1 MHIGIAGAGLLGR
14 LLALQLSAA
23 GHRVE
28 VFDVARDAGP
38 RETSG
43 TEGAVWTAAGMLSPV
58 AELDRGNEDVF
69 HAGPALVRALPGIVQ
84 SLNAGNLPATSMA
97 ACWWRTA
104 PTPGPRSAWWAC
116 CRPRPDV
123 HHQPSPEP
131 RRSGQPGAQRARAFA
146 GLAAA
151 LRRLCDQCTTPCMPC
166 MRKPAARACSGTGVR
181 QWMWWSR
188 RIGAGR
194 YTQSV

>member
-43 TEGAVWTAAGMLSPV
+43 SEGAAWTAAGMLSPV

-69 HAGPALVRALPGIVQ
+69 RLGLRSCELLPGILQ
-84 SLNAGNLPATSMA
+84 NL
-97 ACWWRTA
+97 
-104 PTPGPRSAWWAC
+104 G
-116 CRPRPDV
+116 
-123 HHQPSPEP
+123 
-131 RRSGQPGAQRARAFA
+131 
-146 GLAAA
+146 
-151 LRRLCDQCTTPCMPC
+151 
-166 MRKPAARACSGTGVR
+166 
-181 QWMWWSR
+181 
-188 RIGAGR
+188 
-194 YTQSV
+194 